1 MHILEEGDTML
12 HMLEHTLQDV
22 WMMIPLLYI
31 AYLVIEYFERRENN
45 DNFLFRKLQKYGPF
59 VGAIVGIF
67 PQCGFSILAAMLYLN
82 RNITMGTLLSVFI
95 ATSDEAIPVLI
106 ANPEL
111 YTSIGKILIIKILV
125 AMVVGY
131 LVDKIV
137 YPKQKLVMFSD
148 EVVEDD
154 EGESGSAC
162 PCCYVEYPMWISA
175 LLRTL
180 KIFGFI
186 FITTFVLN
194 LLIHEISEETLSK
207 VLLTNSIWQPIFASF
222 FGLIPNCVASV
233 VLTQLYVANQLSFA
247 SLIAG
252 LITNAGLG
260 IVVLIRYGN
269 NKKQTLKVIGWL
281 VITAW
286 IVGIVLSI

>member
-1 MHILEEGDTML
+1 ML
-12 HMLEHTLQDV
+12 HMLEHTLHDV

-111 YTSIGKILIIKILV
+111 YASIGKILVIKILV

-148 EVVEDD
+148 EVIEDD
-154 EGESGSAC
+154 DEEGGTAC

-194 LLIHEISEETLSK
+194 LLVHEISEETLSK
-207 VLLTNSIWQPIFASF
+207 ALLTNSIWQPIFASF

-233 VLTQLYVANQLSFA
+233 VLTQLYVANQVSFA

>member
-1 MHILEEGDTML
+1 MHILEEGDTVL

-31 AYLVIEYFERRENN
+31 SYLVIEYFERRENN
-45 DNFLFRKLQKYGPF
+45 DDFLFRKLQQYGPF

-82 RNITMGTLLSVFI
+82 RNITIGTLLSVFI

-111 YTSIGKILIIKILV
+111 YTSIGKILVIKIFV

-154 EGESGSAC
+154 EEESGSAC

-186 FITTFVLN
+186 FITTFILN
-194 LLIHEISEETLSK
+194 LLVHEISEETLSK
-207 VLLTNSIWQPIFASF
+207 ILLTNSIWQPILASF

-233 VLTQLYVANQLSFA
+233 VLTQLYVANQVSFA

>member
-12 HMLEHTLQDV
+12 HMLEHTLHDV

-31 AYLVIEYFERRENN
+31 SYLVIEYFERRENN
-45 DNFLFRKLQKYGPF
+45 DDFLFRKLQQYGPF

-82 RNITMGTLLSVFI
+82 RNITLGTLLSVFI

-111 YTSIGKILIIKILV
+111 YTSIGKILVIKIFV

-131 LVDKIV
+131 IVDKIV

-148 EVVEDD
+148 EVIEDD
-154 EGESGSAC
+154 EEGGTAC

-186 FITTFVLN
+186 LITTFILN
-194 LLIHEISEETLSK
+194 ILVHEISEETLSK
-207 VLLTNSIWQPIFASF
+207 VLLTNSIWQPILASF

-233 VLTQLYVANQLSFA
+233 VLTQLYVANQVSFA

>member
-1 MHILEEGDTML
+1 ML

-31 AYLVIEYFERRENN
+31 SYLVIEYFERRENN
-45 DNFLFRKLQKYGPF
+45 DDFLFRKLQKYGPF

-111 YTSIGKILIIKILV
+111 YTSIGKILVIKIFV

-131 LVDKIV
+131 IVDKIV

-148 EVVEDD
+148 EVIEDD
-154 EGESGSAC
+154 EEESGSAC

-186 FITTFVLN
+186 FITTFILN
-194 LLIHEISEETLSK
+194 LLVHEISEETLSK
-207 VLLTNSIWQPIFASF
+207 ILLTNSIWQPILASL

-233 VLTQLYVANQLSFA
+233 VLTQLYVAHQVSFA

>member
-22 WMMIPLLYI
+22 WIMIPLLYI
-31 AYLVIEYFERRENN
+31 SYLVIEYFERRDNN
-45 DNFLFRKLQKYGPF
+45 DDFLFRKLQQYGPF

-111 YTSIGKILIIKILV
+111 YTSIGKILVIKIFV

-186 FITTFVLN
+186 FITTFILN
-194 LLIHEISEETLSK
+194 LLVHEISEETLSK
-207 VLLTNSIWQPIFASF
+207 VLLTNSIWQPILASF

-233 VLTQLYVANQLSFA
+233 VLTQLYVAHQVSFA

-269 NKKQTLKVIGWL
+269 NKKETLKVIGWL

>member
-1 MHILEEGDTML
+1 ML

-31 AYLVIEYFERRENN
+31 SYIVIEYFERRENN
-45 DNFLFRKLQKYGPF
+45 DDFLFRKLQKYGPF

-82 RNITMGTLLSVFI
+82 HNITLGTLLSVFI

-111 YTSIGKILIIKILV
+111 YTSIGKIVMIKILV
-125 AMVVGY
+125 AMLVGY
-131 LVDKIV
+131 VVDKIV

-148 EVVEDD
+148 EVVEDED
-154 EGESGSAC
+154 QEGGSAC

-186 FITTFVLN
+186 FITTFILN
-194 LLIHEISEETLSK
+194 LLIHEISEEALSK
-207 VLLTNSIWQPIFASF
+207 LLLTNSIWQPILASF

-233 VLTQLYVANQLSFA
+233 VLTQLYVANQVSFA

-260 IVVLIRYGN
+260 IVVLVRYGN
-269 NKKQTLKVIGWL
+269 NKQETLKVIGWL
-281 VITAW
+281 VMTAW
-286 IVGIVLSI
+286 VVGVILSI

>member
-1 MHILEEGDTML
+1 ML

-31 AYLVIEYFERRENN
+31 SYIVIEYFERRENN
-45 DNFLFRKLQKYGPF
+45 DDFLFRKLQKYGPF

-82 RNITMGTLLSVFI
+82 HNITLGTLLSVFI

-111 YTSIGKILIIKILV
+111 YTSIGKIVMIKILV
-125 AMVVGY
+125 AMLVGY
-131 LVDKIV
+131 VVDKIV

-148 EVVEDD
+148 EVVEDED
-154 EGESGSAC
+154 QEGGSAC

-186 FITTFVLN
+186 FITTFILN
-194 LLIHEISEETLSK
+194 LLIHEISEEALSK
-207 VLLTNSIWQPIFASF
+207 LLLTNSIWQPILASF

-233 VLTQLYVANQLSFA
+233 VLTQLYVANQVSFA
-247 SLIAG
+247 SLMAG

-260 IVVLIRYGN
+260 IVVLVRYGN
-269 NKKQTLKVIGWL
+269 NKQETLKVIGWL
-281 VITAW
+281 VMTAW
-286 IVGIVLSI
+286 VVGVILSI

>member
-1 MHILEEGDTML
+1 MHILEEGDTVL

-31 AYLVIEYFERRENN
+31 SYLVIEYFERRENN
-45 DNFLFRKLQKYGPF
+45 DDFLFRKLQKYGPF

-111 YTSIGKILIIKILV
+111 YTSIGKILVIKIFV

-131 LVDKIV
+131 IVDKIV

-148 EVVEDD
+148 EVIEDD
-154 EGESGSAC
+154 EEESGSAC

-186 FITTFVLN
+186 FITTFILN
-194 LLIHEISEETLSK
+194 LLVHEISEETLSK
-207 VLLTNSIWQPIFASF
+207 ILLTNSIWQPILASL

-233 VLTQLYVANQLSFA
+233 VLTQLYVAHQVSFA

>member
-12 HMLEHTLQDV
+12 HMLEHTLHDV

-31 AYLVIEYFERRENN
+31 SYLVIEYFERRENN
-45 DNFLFRKLQKYGPF
+45 DDFLFRKLQQYGPF

-82 RNITMGTLLSVFI
+82 RNITLGTLLSVFI

-111 YTSIGKILIIKILV
+111 YTSIGKILVIKIFV

-148 EVVEDD
+148 EVIEDD
-154 EGESGSAC
+154 EEGGTAC

-186 FITTFVLN
+186 LITTFILN
-194 LLIHEISEETLSK
+194 LLVHEISEETLSK
-207 VLLTNSIWQPIFASF
+207 VLLTNSIWQPILASF

-233 VLTQLYVANQLSFA
+233 VLTQLYVANQVSFA